1 MSDLDYDAH
10 LTDDEREA
18 ICICPWDATG
28 VHEGDSHT
36 TRCSQHRA
44 AVERILSARL
54 LDLAQRAEAD
64 RAAVERVTALA
75 DQWERRGSILP
86 ANQLGKPH
94 APAMKQAVDR
104 LRAALDPK
112 EDQ

>member
-1 MSDLDYDAH
+1 MSDLDYDA
-10 LTDDEREA
+10 LTGDWALIEAFVCGCNDDDCPRRE
-18 ICICPWDATG
+18 
-28 VHEGDSHT
+28 VV
-36 TRCSQHRA
+36 RR
-44 AVERILSARL
+44 V
-54 LDLAQRAEAD
+54 AQRAEAD

-75 DQWERRGSILP
+75 DEWERRGSILP

-104 LRAALDPK
+104 LRAALDRE